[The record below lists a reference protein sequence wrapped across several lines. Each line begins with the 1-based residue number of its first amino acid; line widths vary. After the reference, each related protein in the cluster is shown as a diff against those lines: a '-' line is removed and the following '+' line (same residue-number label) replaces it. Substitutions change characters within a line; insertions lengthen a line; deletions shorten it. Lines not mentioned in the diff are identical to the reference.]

1 MVMNLTDI
9 EKQQISKEIENL
21 EEKSSAELI
30 AVITN
35 KSSSY
40 KYETIII
47 SSIICAFVSLLL
59 IISSEIT
66 GIKLFQW
73 QTITFFLSYFIFFQF
88 DSLIL
93 KVLPKSYKYEKASTY
108 ANKQFSNLGL
118 QTTKTKQAIMFFVS
132 SEEKFVEIITDSKIK
147 EKIKDNYWQ
156 DIINEFI
163 KDVKNKQIS
172 NGYLKAIKS
181 CNNILIKE
189 FPIQDDDINELTND
203 VIELN
208 K

>member
-1 MVMNLTDI
+1 MNLTDI
-9 EKQQISKEIENL
+9 EKQNISKEIEKL

-40 KYETIII
+40 KYETMLLSI
-47 SSIICAFVSLLL
+47 IICASVSLLL
-59 IISSEIT
+59 ISSSEINA
-66 GIKLFQW
+66 IKLFQY
-73 QTITFFLSYFIFFQF
+73 QTMVFFLSYFLFFKF

-93 KVLPKSYKYEKASTY
+93 KVLPKSYKYKKASIY
-108 ANKQFSNLGL
+108 ANKQFNNLGL

-132 SEEKFVEIITDSKIK
+132 SDEKFVQIITDSKIK
-147 EKIKDNYWQ
+147 EKIEDNYWQ
-156 DIINEFI
+156 DIINLFI
-163 KDVKNKQIS
+163 KDVKNNQIS
-172 NGYLKAIKS
+172 NGYLKAIKN
-181 CNNILIKE
+181 CNDILIKK
-189 FPIQDDDINELTND
+189 FPIQDNDINELSND